1 MDAKYVHQPMVTGE
15 SDELKSTN
23 NPTLSDPMN
32 LSVAFNEIVIQ
43 EPPMYTELCETVN
56 KIFEEICESI
66 R

>member
-1 MDAKYVHQPMVTGE
+1 MDPKYVHQPMVTGE

-32 LSVAFNEIVIQ
+32 LSVAFNEIVTQ
-43 EPPMYTELCETVN
+43 KPPMYTELCETVN